1 MKSKSGRHSHSGA
14 PPMFNPKS
22 HDAEHRKNPGR
33 VSHASK
39 DKEVRTTHEARSFR
53 DKAPREDH
61 R

>member
-33 VSHASK
+33 VSHAVEGQGSPNN
-39 DKEVRTTHEARSFR
+39 T
-53 DKAPREDH
+53 
-61 R
+61 